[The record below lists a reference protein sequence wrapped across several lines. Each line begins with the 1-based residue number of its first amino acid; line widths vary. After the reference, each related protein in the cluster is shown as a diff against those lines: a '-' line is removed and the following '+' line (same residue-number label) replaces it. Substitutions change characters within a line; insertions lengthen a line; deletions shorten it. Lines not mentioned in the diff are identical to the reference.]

1 MDRKRKILILMIF
14 AAIVLLFTAEAHKAQ
29 RSVCERYAQTFSPQ
43 QVTLVIDPGHGG
55 FDGGAVSEDG
65 TRESDINLA
74 VALRLECIVR
84 FLGQKTMMTRWDDS
98 RKTDIIT
105 YSERE
110 DLKYRAGVAN
120 SIGNAVLL
128 SIHQNDYPTAQP
140 KGAQV
145 LYSGFGSS
153 KRLGELIQEGLV
165 TQLDPANR
173 RLAIPASKE
182 LYLTSRTR
190 CPAVIVECGFMSNN
204 FEVLKLKEEAYQIK
218 LAAVIAAAY
227 LQYLS
232 GESRI

>member
-1 MDRKRKILILMIF
+1 MKQKRKLVILLIL
-14 AAIVLLFTAEAHKAQ
+14 AAFVLFFTAELFVMPQ
-29 RSVCERYAQTFSPQ
+29 RESERLSETFNPQ
-43 QVTLVIDPGHGG
+43 RVTLVIDPGHGG

-84 FLGQKTMMTRWDDS
+84 FLGQKTAMTRWDDS

-120 SIGNAVLL
+120 SVGNAVLV

-153 KRLGELIQEGLV
+153 KRLGELIQDGLV

-173 RLAIPASKE
+173 RLAVPAPSE

-190 CPAVIVECGFMSNN
+190 CPTVIVECGFMSNN
-204 FEVLKLKEEAYQIK
+204 FEVLKLKEETYQIK

-232 GESRI
+232 GESQI